1 MVHNSAFWQA
11 GLGSESRL
19 FFLPRFDF
27 SDPTKNVREKE
38 MKRLT
43 LLELV
48 DYVNSGTGK
57 FNEAVFEDITQMLV
71 ANLFRTLPPSSHE
84 NSANV
89 DNFDPEEEEPSMEPA
104 WPHLQIVSTEF
115 GVLHFCFSQRSLCR
129 TVILQM
135 KGCVSC
141 YGVVVR
147 SCRGTDFCS
156 FRFRWKVCAASRPG
170 RR

>member
-1 MVHNSAFWQA
+1 
-11 GLGSESRL
+11 
-19 FFLPRFDF
+19 
-27 SDPTKNVREKE
+27 

-104 WPHLQIVSTEF
+104 WPHLQIVSRVRVFARACRWPSNNSSE
-115 GVLHFCFSQRSLCR
+115 RSLVHGSFFPCVGAYTR
-129 TVILQM
+129 NE
-135 KGCVSC
+135 GCDELVPWLLEGHCGQS
-141 YGVVVR
+141 GE
-147 SCRGTDFCS
+147 
-156 FRFRWKVCAASRPG
+156 ASLSR
-170 RR
+170 